1 MPKRSTLRLT
11 TRSVAALPVTGKDA
25 VYWDRDLAGFGVRV
39 QRNGRKVYVVQS
51 RGPAG
56 LHRVTLGP
64 CAGVAIDKRR
74 REAATIIDRIK
85 RGLDPVPP
93 EPEPEPTV
101 ADLAARCMRAYVKVH
116 CKPKTEKLYRTAI
129 DRHIVP
135 ALGTMAVKDVR
146 SKDVIALHDR
156 LRNTPSMANHVVA
169 MLSKMF
175 KLAETWD
182 LVPRGRNPCKA
193 VSHYREQPRERF
205 LTPEEYRSVG
215 AALREA
221 EAGGWM
227 WRPAIA
233 AIRLLML
240 TGCRKSEILTLRWD
254 DVDRTAGEFR
264 LRDGKRGPRMVPLTT
279 PVLKV
284 LDGIERG
291 EGNPWVIRS
300 KKPGAWLP
308 DLTYYWN
315 RIQVHAGLD
324 GVRVHDLRHSH
335 ASRALRARREP
346 DDDRPYPRSFQGRH
360 HRPLRP
366 SRARRGESR
375 RRTRRRQHRCPP
387 GAARRRGGVSD
398 GGTAIQDALQPHRR
412 DAERRARHGVM
423 GSRAHWL
430 RGQGLSVRR

>member
-1 MPKRSTLRLT
+1 M
-11 TRSVAALPVTGKDA
+11 G
-25 VYWDRDLAGFGVRV
+25 VYP
-39 QRNGRKVYVVQS
+39 GRPNP
-51 RGPAG
+51 PA
-56 LHRVTLGP
+56 
-64 CAGVAIDKRR
+64 

-175 KLAETWD
+175 SLAETWD
-182 LVPRGRNPCKA
+182 VVPRGRNPCKA

-254 DVDRTAGEFR
+254 DVDSGGPNAGR
-264 LRDGKRGPRMVPLTT
+264 PSTSTSCSTSSAAASWAG
-279 PVLKV
+279 
-284 LDGIERG
+284 
-291 EGNPWVIRS
+291 
-300 KKPGAWLP
+300 WLP
-308 DLTYYWN
+308 IGRT
-315 RIQVHAGLD
+315 
-324 GVRVHDLRHSH
+324 
-335 ASRALRARREP
+335 
-346 DDDRPYPRSFQGRH
+346 PRS
-360 HRPLRP
+360 P
-366 SRARRGESR
+366 RR
-375 RRTRRRQHRCPP
+375 
-387 GAARRRGGVSD
+387 
-398 GGTAIQDALQPHRR
+398 
-412 DAERRARHGVM
+412 
-423 GSRAHWL
+423 
-430 RGQGLSVRR
+430 

>member
-11 TRSVAALPVTGKDA
+11 TRSVAALPVTGKDT

-135 ALGTMAVKDVR
+135 ALGTMAVNDVR

-175 KLAETWD
+175 SLAETWD
-182 LVPRGRNPCKA
+182 VVPRGRNPCKA

-254 DVDRTAGEFR
+254 YVKYDCIELPDTKTGGRV
-264 LRDGKRGPRMVPLTT
+264 VPLG
-279 PVLKV
+279 PEARAVLSSIPR
-284 LDGIERG
+284 DED
-291 EGNPWVIRS
+291 NPWVIAGRL
-300 KKPGAWLP
+300 PGSHLT
-308 DLTYYWN
+308 DLQRPWR
-315 RIQVHAGLD
+315 RIRKQAGLE
-324 GVRVHDLRHSH
+324 GVRIHDLRHSF
-335 ASRALRARREP
+335 ASRTLAL
-346 DDDRPYPRSFQGRH
+346 
-360 HRPLRP
+360 
-366 SRARRGESR
+366 GESLTMIGKLLGHTQVQTTAR
-375 RRTRRRQHRCPP
+375 YAHLARDSIQTA
-387 GAARRRGGVSD
+387 AARITESIGGNLLGD
-398 GGTAIQDALQPHRR
+398 NNPG
-412 DAERRARHGVM
+412 
-423 GSRAHWL
+423 
-430 RGQGLSVRR
+430 

>member
-1 MPKRSTLRLT
+1 M
-11 TRSVAALPVTGKDA
+11 
-25 VYWDRDLAGFGVRV
+25 
-39 QRNGRKVYVVQS
+39 
-51 RGPAG
+51 
-56 LHRVTLGP
+56 TLGL

-175 KLAETWD
+175 SLAETWD
-182 LVPRGRNPCKA
+182 VVPRGRNPCKA

-254 DVDRTAGEFR
+254 QLDTYAQEM
-264 LRDGKRGPRMVPLTT
+264 PR
-279 PVLKV
+279 
-284 LDGIERG
+284 
-291 EGNPWVIRS
+291 
-300 KKPGAWLP
+300 
-308 DLTYYWN
+308 
-315 RIQVHAGLD
+315 
-324 GVRVHDLRHSH
+324 
-335 ASRALRARREP
+335 
-346 DDDRPYPRSFQGRH
+346 
-360 HRPLRP
+360 
-366 SRARRGESR
+366 
-375 RRTRRRQHRCPP
+375 
-387 GAARRRGGVSD
+387 AA
-398 GGTAIQDALQPHRR
+398 
-412 DAERRARHGVM
+412 
-423 GSRAHWL
+423 
-430 RGQGLSVRR
+430 

>member
-1 MPKRSTLRLT
+1 
-11 TRSVAALPVTGKDA
+11 
-25 VYWDRDLAGFGVRV
+25 
-39 QRNGRKVYVVQS
+39 
-51 RGPAG
+51 
-56 LHRVTLGP
+56 
-64 CAGVAIDKRR
+64 
-74 REAATIIDRIK
+74 
-85 RGLDPVPP
+85 
-93 EPEPEPTV
+93 
-101 ADLAARCMRAYVKVH
+101 
-116 CKPKTEKLYRTAI
+116 
-129 DRHIVP
+129 
-135 ALGTMAVKDVR
+135 MAVKDVR

-175 KLAETWD
+175 SLAETWD
-182 LVPRGRNPCKA
+182 VVPRGHNPCKA

-254 DVDRTAGEFR
+254 DVDRTAGELR

-284 LDGIERG
+284 LDGIERI
-291 EGNPWVIRS
+291 EGNPWVIPS
-300 KKPGAWLP
+300 KKPGACLP

-315 RIQVHAGLD
+315 RIQVHAELD

-335 ASRALRARREP
+335 ASRALA
-346 DDDRPYPRSFQGRH
+346 
-360 HRPLRP
+360 L
-366 SRARRGESR
+366 GESLTMIGR
-375 RRTRRRQHRCPP
+375 ILGHSKVGTTARYAHLVHDAEKAA
-387 GAARRRGGVSD
+387 AARTGDSIG
-398 GGTAIQDALQPHRR
+398 AHLAPHA
-412 DAERRARHGVM
+412 AEAT
-423 GSRAHWL
+423 
-430 RGQGLSVRR
+430 

>member
-169 MLSKMF
+169 MLSKRCCHGN
-175 KLAETWD
+175 W
-182 LVPRGRNPCKA
+182 LVSA
-193 VSHYREQPRERF
+193 
-205 LTPEEYRSVG
+205 
-215 AALREA
+215 
-221 EAGGWM
+221 AGG
-227 WRPAIA
+227 
-233 AIRLLML
+233 
-240 TGCRKSEILTLRWD
+240 E
-254 DVDRTAGEFR
+254 
-264 LRDGKRGPRMVPLTT
+264 
-279 PVLKV
+279 
-284 LDGIERG
+284 
-291 EGNPWVIRS
+291 
-300 KKPGAWLP
+300 
-308 DLTYYWN
+308 
-315 RIQVHAGLD
+315 
-324 GVRVHDLRHSH
+324 
-335 ASRALRARREP
+335 
-346 DDDRPYPRSFQGRH
+346 
-360 HRPLRP
+360 
-366 SRARRGESR
+366 
-375 RRTRRRQHRCPP
+375 
-387 GAARRRGGVSD
+387 
-398 GGTAIQDALQPHRR
+398 
-412 DAERRARHGVM
+412 
-423 GSRAHWL
+423 
-430 RGQGLSVRR
+430 